1 MLLYYLYKLYDLLL
15 VKSTE
20 VIPDIDIDFPNYH
33 GAWENMCQGLGCFLP
48 LTDLSK
54 LFTIF
59 ITYQLIRI
67 ACSLRKAGKQIE

>member
-15 VKSTE
+15 VNSTE
-20 VIPDIDIDFPNYH
+20 VIPDIEIDLPNYH
-33 GAWENMCQGLGCFLP
+33 GAWESMCQGLGCFLP
-48 LTDLSK
+48 LSDLGK

-59 ITYQLIRI
+59 ITYQLVRI

>member
-1 MLLYYLYKLYDLLL
+1 MLLYYLYKLYDILL

-20 VIPDIDIDFPNYH
+20 VIPTLTIDLPNYH
-33 GAWENMCQGLGCFLP
+33 SYWEQFCGPISQFINV
-48 LTDLSK
+48 TNYAK

-67 ACSLRKAGKQIE
+67 ACALRKSGKQL